1 MLIFYI
7 ICSCLVFVIS
17 TVIFQFNRLAIYRR
31 RIIRHFAQHSQ
42 HKPFILSDQQEQ
54 QIKQHFLRGD
64 ALKVC
69 IHQIESNNDFSA

>member
-7 ICSCLVFVIS
+7 ICSCLVFLIS

-31 RIIRHFAQHSQ
+31 RIIRHLAKQSQ
-42 HKPFILSDQQEQ
+42 HNPFILNDQQEQ

-64 ALKVC
+64 SIKTC
-69 IHQIESNNDFSA
+69 IHQLEPNDDFTA